1 MIKTLG
7 LTHLHLM
14 VSDIHRSLAFYKTV
28 FGLEEKFWGGDEMV
42 FLNTPGSNDLIAL
55 HQATDDDEPGSSGG
69 LSHFGFQLQ
78 NKDDLDDAIAQIEAA
93 GGRLKERG
101 EFMPGLPFAYV
112 ADPDGYEIEL

>member
-14 VSDIHRSLAFYKTV
+14 VADLQRSLNFYKTV
-28 FGLEEKFWGGDEMV
+28 FGLEEKFWGGEEMV

-55 HQATDDDEPGSSGG
+55 HQASNDDEPGSSGG
-69 LSHFGFQLQ
+69 VTHFGFQLK
-78 NKDDLDDAIAQIEAA
+78 NKEDLDDAIAQIEAA
-93 GGRLKERG
+93 GGRLKQRG
-101 EFMPGLPFAYV
+101 EFGPGLPYAYV